1 MRCNDEGVNLIK
13 KYEGCSLSVY
23 LDPINICTIG
33 FGSTYGLV
41 GNRLDSSHRDITE
54 DEAEYL
60 LKRELRSTENAVAR
74 MVKTPLTANQFSAV
88 CCLVY
93 NIGSGRFRSSTM
105 KMKLNRKDFQGAA
118 NEFWKWRRAGGQIL
132 RGLVRRR
139 AEETRLFV
147 KQN

>member
-1 MRCNDEGVNLIK
+1 MRCNNEGVNLIK
-13 KYEGCSLSVY
+13 KYEGCSLGTY
-23 LDPINICTIG
+23 LDPIGICTIG

-41 GNRLDSSHRDITE
+41 GNRLDSSHRDITD

-74 MVKTPLTANQFSAV
+74 MVKAPLTSNQFSAL

-93 NIGSGRFRSSTM
+93 NIGSGNFRRSTIR
-105 KMKLNRKDFQGAA
+105 MKLNRQDFNGASK
-118 NEFWKWRRAGGQIL
+118 EFSKWRRAGGRIL

-139 AEETRLFV
+139 AEEEKLFI
-147 KQN
+147 KK

>member
-74 MVKTPLTANQFSAV
+74 MVNSPLTKNQFSAL

-93 NIGSGRFRSSTM
+93 NIGSGNFRRSTVR
-105 KMKLNRKDFQGAA
+105 MKLNRQDFKGASK
-118 NEFWKWRRAGGQIL
+118 EFPKWRRAGGKIL
-132 RGLVRRR
+132 RGLVIRREQER
-139 AEETRLFV
+139 KLFLSV
-147 KQN
+147 

>member
-1 MRCNDEGVNLIK
+1 MRCNDAGIAIIK
-13 KYEGCSLSVY
+13 RYEGCSLSVY

-74 MVKTPLTANQFSAV
+74 MVKTPLTSNQFSAV

>member
-1 MRCNDEGVNLIK
+1 MRCNDAGIAIIK
-13 KYEGCSLSVY
+13 RYEGCSLSVY

-93 NIGSGRFRSSTM
+93 NVGSGRFSSSTM

-118 NEFWKWRRAGGQIL
+118 NEFWKWRRAGGRIL

-139 AEETRLFV
+139 AEEAKLFV
-147 KQN
+147 KQS